1 VAAAPCV
8 RHHGKLAILS
18 GIQQAGAII
27 VLVPL
32 NSFRAGLGSGIE
44 SSLGGVG

>member
-1 VAAAPCV
+1 V

-32 NSFRAGLGSGIE
+32 NSGLAWSVIT
-44 SSLGGVG
+44 SQI